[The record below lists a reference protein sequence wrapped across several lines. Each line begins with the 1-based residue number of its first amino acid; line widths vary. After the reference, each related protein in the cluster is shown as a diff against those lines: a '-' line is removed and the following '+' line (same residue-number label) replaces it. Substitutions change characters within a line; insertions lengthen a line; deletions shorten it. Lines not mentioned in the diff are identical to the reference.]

1 MYTVLY
7 SKIDYYITME
17 NKEVI
22 SFKISN
28 STKSYV
34 AAVSVCMWGRGE
46 CVKVLTS
53 PLQFSDILAKTCRK
67 GRKEKKKIP
76 THVRQKP
83 MAKLHMDFFKVKN
96 IPMM

>member
-7 SKIDYYITME
+7 GKIDYYITME

-28 STKSYV
+28 STKSYM

-46 CVKVLTS
+46 CVKILTLS
-53 PLQFSDILAKTCRK
+53 PSAFPHICKKEAG
-67 GRKEKKKIP
+67 GRIP
-76 THVRQKP
+76 THIRQKP
-83 MAKLHMDFFKVKN
+83 MAKLHMDLFF
-96 IPMM
+96 

>member
-7 SKIDYYITME
+7 GKIDYYITME

-28 STKSYV
+28 STKSYM

-46 CVKVLTS
+46 CVKILTLS
-53 PLQFSDILAKTCRK
+53 PSAFPHICK
-67 GRKEKKKIP
+67 KEAGGADSNTYKAETNGKATHGSFFLRLKKF
-76 THVRQKP
+76 T
-83 MAKLHMDFFKVKN
+83 
-96 IPMM
+96 